1 MRKQKE
7 LMAKLF
13 DQKHSWA
20 LHMCIA
26 HNVEEQLLSSFTFQ
40 HDIYEE
46 VLNKLPLFIIDNQLQ
61 DLGNYF
67 VNWRVKL
74 EKRHV

>member
-7 LMAKLF
+7 LLAKLF

-46 VLNKLPLFIIDNQLQ
+46 VLNKLP
-61 DLGNYF
+61 
-67 VNWRVKL
+67 
-74 EKRHV
+74 